1 LPVSNGSWRRCNR
14 KTARSIISSYQHWKI
29 SPVVIGKQKGQR
41 KYMVK
46 EGNRTVL
53 YQAEVFAI
61 TVEGGPRK

>member
-1 LPVSNGSWRRCNR
+1 MACSF
-14 KTARSIISSYQHWKI
+14 ISSYQHWKI
-29 SPVVIGKQKGQR
+29 SPVDIGKQKGQR